1 MTTPEPIETEESYKR
16 YAKKING
23 VMMGKLLVIAVLMFG
38 FGYGLVPLYK
48 KICELTGSNVLSTQ
62 ESSAAS
68 AVRNTQIDTSR
79 YVTVEFDANAQGP
92 WRFRPTVNS
101 VRVHPGEMANVVY
114 EVVNKESRAINA
126 QAIPSYAPQEAAG
139 YFKKLECFCFKQ
151 QTLGPNEARQ
161 MPVAFY
167 VDPDLPKNVTT
178 ITLSYTFFEVG
189 LPGKTASN

>member
-1 MTTPEPIETEESYKR
+1 LSTPEPVETEESYSR
-16 YAKKING
+16 YAKKINAL
-23 VMMGKLLVIAVLMFG
+23 MLGKLLVIAVLMFG

-62 ESSAAS
+62 ENSATS
-68 AVRNTQIDTSR
+68 AVRNSQIDTSR
-79 YVTVEFDANAQGP
+79 YVTIEFDANAQGP

-101 VRVHPGEMANVVY
+101 VRVHPGEMATVVY
-114 EVVNKESRAINA
+114 EVVNKENRAINA
-126 QAIPSYAPQEAAG
+126 QAIPSYAPQVAASH
-139 YFKKLECFCFKQ
+139 FKKLECFCFKQ